1 MIERRQIQLDEHH
14 ALVGNPFDS
23 DWIGPRSQCRPPAF
37 DRARRNGWLHKLRC
51 DRSTLSSILR
61 VHCKQVRNCSSS
73 ASSLRAG
80 MAPATTFAF
89 VRTPPVHTT
98 VGE

>member
-37 DRARRNGWLHKLRC
+37 DRA
-51 DRSTLSSILR
+51 
-61 VHCKQVRNCSSS
+61 QF
-73 ASSLRAG
+73 AG
-80 MAPATTFAF
+80 TDGFIN
-89 VRTPPVHTT
+89 
-98 VGE
+98 